1 MYFGPTV
8 QDFLPEG
15 GDTRKMA
22 VLLLGVTAVG
32 CFVFTV
38 YAFGLFFRF
47 KAREYGILMALGTEK
62 KQLKK
67 LLFQELST
75 VTALSS
81 LVGLLI
87 SVPVSFLIWKL
98 FELFI
103 ISNEQM
109 TYRFGATGFLP
120 GILFAF
126 VLACVLGIAGR
137 RFINRSDIMEILR
150 TQQKTEMVKEIKGW
164 TFPVGVVLTVLGLLL
179 GASVKEVSAR
189 VFGIGLPG
197 VVSSVSCRDLS
208 DSFVC
213 SCTEPCQE
221 KQKQILWKP
230 CFHQPYAFYR
240 KGNNKEYVR
249 DDASYLCMRFF
260 CFLRNAVY
268 TCRRRSTDKKQ

>member
-1 MYFGPTV
+1 M
-8 QDFLPEG
+8 
-15 GDTRKMA
+15 
-22 VLLLGVTAVG
+22 
-32 CFVFTV
+32 
-38 YAFGLFFRF
+38 
-47 KAREYGILMALGTEK
+47 
-62 KQLKK
+62 
-67 LLFQELST
+67 
-75 VTALSS
+75 
-81 LVGLLI
+81 GLLI

-197 VVSSVSCRDLS
+197 VVNLFYLLS
-208 DSFVC
+208 LAGIYL
-213 SCTEPCQE
+213 
-221 KQKQILWKP
+221 ILLSAVA
-230 CFHQPYAFYR
+230 QSRAR
-240 KGNNKEYVR
+240 KNRSNIMETLFPS
-249 DDASYLCMRFF
+249 ALCVLPQRQQQRI
-260 CFLRNAVY
+260 CA
-268 TCRRRSTDKKQ
+268 